1 MTNQFRTESKRSAAD
16 KLKQWL
22 RQHQYDVST
31 LVDAKTLLRKMASTT
46 RIALQAHAKWDE
58 TADRLACSTA
68 AAGDDD
74 DPDYPISRGSSGFSP
89 HPQPKP
95 VRAPT

>member
-16 KLKQWL
+16 KLKRWL
-22 RQHQYDVST
+22 HQYDVST

-46 RIALQAHAKWDE
+46 RIALQAHTKWE
-58 TADRLACSTA
+58 EAADRLACSTA

-74 DPDYPISRGSSGFSP
+74 DTDYPISRGSSGFSP
-89 HPQPKP
+89 HSQSNPVCKPKL
-95 VRAPT
+95 